1 MVFNIILIILL
12 PFFLWYNIKK
22 NIEKY
27 YDSNELIQKLDVDY
41 EFYETYFVEKSKNGE
56 MRVEYNKL
64 NEIIETKTNFYLMI
78 SKNQGHMLLKE
89 NMSDD
94 LQNFIRKLK

>member
-1 MVFNIILIILL
+1 MKI
-12 PFFLWYNIKK
+12 YNIKRKMVFMDKVK
-22 NIEKY
+22 N
-27 YDSNELIQKLDVDY
+27 SNTLY
-41 EFYETYFVEKSKNGE
+41 S
-56 MRVEYNKL
+56 
-64 NEIIETKTNFYLMI
+64 IETKTNFYLMI

>member
-1 MVFNIILIILL
+1 
-12 PFFLWYNIKK
+12 
-22 NIEKY
+22 
-27 YDSNELIQKLDVDY
+27 
-41 EFYETYFVEKSKNGE
+41 

-78 SKNQGHMLLKE
+78 SKNQGHMVLKE